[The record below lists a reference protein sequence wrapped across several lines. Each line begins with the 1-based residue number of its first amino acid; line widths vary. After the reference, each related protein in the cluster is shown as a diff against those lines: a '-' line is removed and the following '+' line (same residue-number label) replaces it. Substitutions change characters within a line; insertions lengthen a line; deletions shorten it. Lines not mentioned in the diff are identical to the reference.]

1 MSPEPFNS
9 LPDRARHSE
18 SDGHGLLLVG
28 GGYTS
33 SRALSDVI
41 LRAGGIQVNLCARVN
56 DAVDVAIRICP
67 TVILLDLRETGFDG
81 LGILDSFKRSPEV
94 GAVPIIMLT
103 TQETATIRDEAFSR
117 GIADFIVFPIS
128 TTELISR
135 IRTHSMGYLN
145 ILKRN
150 RSTTAYETLQ
160 SELRAVNRSL
170 EESRSHV
177 STPINQQEDTLWQ
190 SRVSGLVKIGI
201 ELNQIQ
207 DFDSLMDRI
216 LSEARFLLHA
226 QAGTIFLRD
235 GDTLRFAFFHNDA
248 LAERTNTGDPPPV
261 PTFRI
266 PITDRSLA
274 GWVCLTGQSLYIADC
289 YNIPLEVPYRFDSS
303 FDLLL
308 GYRTQSMIAMPLK
321 NQSGRILGVIQVINP
336 ISPDGRTITG
346 YSSDDIRLLEH
357 FASVA
362 TVAIE
367 RAHTTERMVSGFIR
381 MIEIRDPD
389 ETFPHSDRV
398 EGYAAVLFEEW
409 ARRRGLVGAAFNRQ
423 LARLMYAA
431 KLHDFGKIGVSDSI
445 LKSRNPLSDAERK
458 EIQKHTHTGGE
469 FFSREPTDFDE
480 AAREVALYHHERWDG
495 KGYPGFDD
503 GGVHRGRCGEE
514 IPLFARIVGLADV
527 FDALSSNRCYRD
539 AWKDDKVLE
548 HIQDQKGKHFEPEL
562 VEIFF
567 AKLDDIYRIRDS
579 NPDLS

>member
-1 MSPEPFNS
+1 MSLLPSNS
-9 LPDRARHSE
+9 PSNRARHSE
-18 SDGHGLLLVG
+18 SDGHELLLVG
-28 GGYTS
+28 GAYTS
-33 SRALSDVI
+33 SHALRDLI

-56 DAVDVAIRICP
+56 DAVDVAIHICP
-67 TVILLDLRETGFDG
+67 TVILLDLREVGFDG
-81 LGILDSFKRSPEV
+81 LGILESFKRSPEV

-103 TQETATIRDEAFSR
+103 TQETTTIRDEAFSR
-117 GIADFIVFPIS
+117 GISDFVVFPIS
-128 TTELISR
+128 TTELIAR
-135 IRTHSMGYLN
+135 IRTHSTGYLN
-145 ILKRN
+145 VLKRN

-160 SELRAVNRSL
+160 SELRTVHRAL

-177 STPINQQEDTLWQ
+177 STPNDQQEDTLWK
-190 SRVSGLVKIGI
+190 SRVGGLVKIGI

-216 LSEARFLLHA
+216 LSEARFLLHS

-248 LAERTNTGDPPPV
+248 LAERTSTGDPPPV

-274 GWVCLTGQSLYIADC
+274 GWVCLTGQPLHVTDC

-321 NQSGRILGVIQVINP
+321 NQSGKILGVIQVINP
-336 ISPDGRTITG
+336 LSPDGRVITG

-367 RAHTTERMVSGFIR
+367 RAHTTDRMVSGFIR
-381 MIEIRDPD
+381 MIEMRDPD
-389 ETFPHSDRV
+389 ETFPHSERV
-398 EGYAAVLFEEW
+398 GGYAAVLFEEW

-431 KLHDFGKIGVSDSI
+431 KLHDCGKIGVSDSI
-445 LKSRNPLSDAERK
+445 LNSPHSLSDAERK
-458 EIQKHTHTGGE
+458 EIQKHTHKGGKI
-469 FFSREPTDFDE
+469 FPRDSTDFDE
-480 AAREVALYHHERWDG
+480 AAHEVALFHHERWNG
-495 KGYPGFDD
+495 EGYPGFDD

-527 FDALSSNRCYRD
+527 FDALSSDRCYRD
-539 AWKDDKVLE
+539 AWKADKVLE
-548 HIQDQKGKHFEPEL
+548 HIQDQKGKHFDPEL
-562 VEIFF
+562 VDIFF
-567 AKLDDIYRIRDS
+567 AKLDEIYRVRDS

>member
-1 MSPEPFNS
+1 MSPESINS
-9 LPDRARHSE
+9 NDRPRSSQ
-18 SDGHGLLLVG
+18 SDGHELMLVG
-28 GGYTS
+28 GAYTS
-33 SRALSDVI
+33 SRALSDLI

-67 TVILLDLRETGFDG
+67 TVILLDLREIGFDA

-103 TQETATIRDEAFSR
+103 TPETAAIRDEAFAR

-128 TTELISR
+128 TTELVAR
-135 IRTHSMGYLN
+135 IRTHSTGYMN
-145 ILKRN
+145 VLKRN
-150 RSTTAYETLQ
+150 RSATAYESLQ
-160 SELRAVNRSL
+160 SELRTVHRAL
-170 EESRSHV
+170 EEIRSQFTNRDDQNIDSV
-177 STPINQQEDTLWQ
+177 WQ
-190 SRVSGLVKIGI
+190 SRVTGLVKIGI

-216 LSEARFLLHA
+216 LSEARYLLHS
-226 QAGTIFLRD
+226 QAGTIFLREGED
-235 GDTLRFAFFHNDA
+235 LRFAFFHNDA
-248 LAERTNTGDPPPV
+248 LAERTSTGKPPPV
-261 PTFRI
+261 AEFRI

-289 YNIPLEVPYRFDSS
+289 YNISLEVPYRFDSS

-321 NQSGRILGVIQVINP
+321 NQSGRILGVIQVINAL
-336 ISPDGRTITG
+336 SSNGREIVG
-346 YSSDDIRLLEH
+346 YSSDDIRMLEH

-367 RAHTTERMVSGFIR
+367 RAHMVEKMVSGIIR
-381 MIEIRDPD
+381 LTEIRDPD
-389 ETFPHSDRV
+389 ETFPHSERV

-409 ARRRGLVGAAFNRQ
+409 ARRRGLVGVAFDRQ
-423 LARLMYAA
+423 LDRLRYAA
-431 KLHDFGKIGVSDSI
+431 KLHDIGKIGVSDSI
-445 LKSRNPLSDAERK
+445 LRSPNMLSDTERQ
-458 EIQKHTHTGGE
+458 EIQKHTHTGGD

-495 KGYPGFDD
+495 LGYPGFDD

-527 FDALSSNRCYRD
+527 FDALSSDRCYRD
-539 AWKDDKVLE
+539 AWKDEKVRE
-548 HIQDQKGKHFEPEL
+548 HIQDQKGKHFDPEL
-562 VEIFF
+562 VEILF
-567 AKLDDIYRIRDS
+567 AKLDEIYRVRES
-579 NPDLS
+579 NPEQA